1 MQSRIS
7 EDDGHQKARDSYV
20 PSYQPSTPQSITLR
34 LCSCC
39 KGPKRGA
46 LIIPERQETMHDVAI
61 VHGHPVMHDVP
72 INVVEHQDIVLHDV
86 TTVNGHLVVFQAV
99 YGGDTLGTFL
109 HEEDAQELV
118 NAIEIGHGF
127 VAKIV
132 IDAPDYDE
140 YDKLA

>member
-1 MQSRIS
+1 MSRNRKVIIMKAI
-7 EDDGHQKARDSYV
+7 EHQEIVHDVTVVDGH
-20 PSYQPSTPQSITLR
+20 PI
-34 LCSCC
+34 
-39 KGPKRGA
+39 
-46 LIIPERQETMHDVAI
+46 
-61 VHGHPVMHDVP
+61 MHDVP
-72 INVVEHQDIVLHDV
+72 IKVVEHQDIVLHDV
-86 TTVNGHLVVFQAV
+86 TTVDGHLVVFEAV

-118 NAIEIGHGF
+118 DAIGIGHGF

>member
-1 MQSRIS
+1 MSRNRKVIIM
-7 EDDGHQKARDSYV
+7 KA
-20 PSYQPSTPQSITLR
+20 I
-34 LCSCC
+34 
-39 KGPKRGA
+39 
-46 LIIPERQETMHDVAI
+46 
-61 VHGHPVMHDVP
+61 
-72 INVVEHQDIVLHDV
+72 EHQDIVLHDV
-86 TTVNGHLVVFQAV
+86 TTVDGHLVVFEAV

-118 NAIEIGHGF
+118 DAIGIGHGF